1 MWHKHGL
8 IYNLGKA
15 QCPVVSK
22 NEDYWRIYFT
32 SRDSDNKNIAN
43 FIDVEAGNPS
53 KIKYKKERFMQ
64 CGKVGEC
71 DAAGVMPTAFHNNNL
86 YYIGWTL
93 RQDVPYFNYTCVAQK
108 YGESYHKL
116 GPVLSPSITD
126 PGYSGTLGI
135 YQSDYILYGYYLS
148 CVSWLPDE
156 NNKLQPSYDIKM
168 ATSIDGIRW
177 NKLGKTAIN
186 LENNE
191 AGISSATVIK
201 HKNLF
206 HMWFCVRK
214 AKDFRNKKENAYKI
228 KHAFSEDGYTWTRD
242 EKYAI
247 LPELEFEKIMCA
259 YPNVIKYNDKIH
271 MFYNGD
277 GFGQTG
283 IAHATMELKN
293 LC

>member
-15 QCPVVSK
+15 QCPVVCK

-32 SRDSDNKNIAN
+32 DRNEKNQNIAN
-43 FIDVEAGNPS
+43 FIDVEPGNPA
-53 KIKYKKERFMQ
+53 KVKTAKKTILQ
-64 CGKVGEC
+64 PGKPGDC
-71 DAAGVMPTAFHNNNL
+71 DSAGVMPTAFYNNNL

-108 YGESYHKL
+108 YRENYVKL
-116 GPVLSPSITD
+116 GPVLSPTLND

-135 YQSDYILYGYYLS
+135 YQSDYILFGYYLS
-148 CVSWLPDE
+148 CVGWLPDE
-156 NNKLQPSYDIKM
+156 NNKLQPSYNIKM
-168 ATSIDGIRW
+168 ATSLDGIRW
-177 NKLGKTAIN
+177 NKLGKTAID
-186 LENNE
+186 LEEDE

-201 HKNLF
+201 KRLY

-214 AKDFRNKKENAYKI
+214 AKNFRNKKENSYKI
-228 KHAFSEDGYTWTRD
+228 KHATSEDGYTWTRD

-247 LPELEFEKIMCA
+247 FSELEFEKIMCA
-259 YPNVIKYNDKIH
+259 YPNVIVHEDKIH

-283 IAHATMELKN
+283 IAHATMELKY